1 MLQSLNVSFFVAAG
15 ISLCGTVIATFLKI
29 FETDSNPAE
38 IESETAGRSSEVC

>member
-29 FETDSNPAE
+29 FETNMNPAE
-38 IESETAGRSSEVC
+38 NESETAEGSLELC